1 MLNTVI
7 YRNVISVFGSYLLT
21 RFEQWYLGYYY
32 SCQEDKKQGASALL
46 VMQLRKM
53 QVTQMES
60 SDLRTTEDGNYNL
73 RIELRKLDAMDAI
86 QGRYK

>member
-1 MLNTVI
+1 
-7 YRNVISVFGSYLLT
+7 
-21 RFEQWYLGYYY
+21 
-32 SCQEDKKQGASALL
+32 
-46 VMQLRKM
+46 MQLRKM
-53 QVTQMES
+53 QVTEMES